1 MSYTI
6 LTDTSCNL
14 PEDII
19 EDAGVEILA
28 LRFMSEGEEYTS
40 YTKGVATDLK
50 MFYQMMREGRTFT
63 TSLPNQQTS
72 AEIIRGILGRGDDLL
87 YIGFSSGLSG
97 TYEATVNL
105 INNIS
110 SEYPKR
116 KVYTCDTRGA
126 SLGEGML
133 VRYAID
139 MKAAGDPIEEVHAWL
154 EEHRFHLAHWFTVD
168 DLMYL
173 YRGGRV
179 SRTSAT
185 AGTLLKIKP
194 VMHMD
199 NPGHLI
205 PMEKVRRLQI
215 ERS

>member
-1 MSYTI
+1 MPSRYT
-6 LTDTSCNL
+6 LMPRTD
-14 PEDII
+14 
-19 EDAGVEILA
+19 
-28 LRFMSEGEEYTS
+28 
-40 YTKGVATDLK
+40 
-50 MFYQMMREGRTFT
+50 
-63 TSLPNQQTS
+63 
-72 AEIIRGILGRGDDLL
+72 
-87 YIGFSSGLSG
+87 
-97 TYEATVNL
+97 
-105 INNIS
+105 
-110 SEYPKR
+110 
-116 KVYTCDTRGA
+116 